1 VLLENHMPSATL
13 APTPSAPSRN
23 TTPAAPPPRA
33 TDDEILGIT
42 SPRKNSP
49 RDTQQL
55 EFDFDADVPTSTTT
69 LSSRARAGVWP
80 DEGLAVPSANE
91 NQLQIP
97 RSARNDN
104 PQKIVDTRTA
114 NAPDASVNATNAH
127 ATIPEPAHLRAT
139 LDANPELRA
148 AWRDA
153 TAYRESFATP
163 DAAREATA
171 LLADVNH
178 MDALFFSRRPEDH
191 ASLARA
197 IANMD
202 PAAFT
207 SLAQAMQSIAAG
219 SVAQALLPVPQATT
233 SALAPH
239 LQPRANTSENSPQAA
254 WLHDESSTQPHA
266 TQAQARMPVL
276 PETASNAHPQSRNS
290 SPADHAEQNQNQLQI
305 PRYARN
311 DNTLRDADAD
321 GLRTAGVSPAPLT
334 SSPHAQLAANSA
346 TANEP
351 QLAFLH
357 AANAAA
363 VEGVVAAIEAQVARL
378 LPEGVAKNA
387 RTRVVGEIYREL
399 DSSLRSNPQFAAQ
412 LRDAFRSG
420 SVDDGHQRAIVSL
433 LTGRA
438 RQALPGV
445 AKRVLSEW
453 TSTIVSAANERRTR
467 QRTAERRIDI
477 AGSSGAGNDGRR
489 SMSPRDLDY
498 ARLTDAD
505 ILNL

>member
-1 VLLENHMPSATL
+1 
-13 APTPSAPSRN
+13 
-23 TTPAAPPPRA
+23 
-33 TDDEILGIT
+33 
-42 SPRKNSP
+42 
-49 RDTQQL
+49 
-55 EFDFDADVPTSTTT
+55 
-69 LSSRARAGVWP
+69 
-80 DEGLAVPSANE
+80 
-91 NQLQIP
+91 
-97 RSARNDN
+97 
-104 PQKIVDTRTA
+104 
-114 NAPDASVNATNAH
+114 
-127 ATIPEPAHLRAT
+127 
-139 LDANPELRA
+139 
-148 AWRDA
+148 
-153 TAYRESFATP
+153 
-163 DAAREATA
+163 
-171 LLADVNH
+171 

-191 ASLARA
+191 ASLART
-197 IANMD
+197 IANLD

-219 SVAQALLPVPQATT
+219 SVAQASAERRLMEMTTVPQATT
-233 SALAPH
+233 SAIAPH
-239 LQPRANTSENSPQAA
+239 LQPRANPPENAPHRMSS
-254 WLHDESSTQPHA
+254 HDESSTQPLA
-266 TQAQARMPVL
+266 TQAQASTDRRPMEMMPVL
-276 PETASNAHPQSRNS
+276 HETASNAH
-290 SPADHAEQNQNQLQI
+290 
-305 PRYARN
+305 
-311 DNTLRDADAD
+311 
-321 GLRTAGVSPAPLT
+321 
-334 SSPHAQLAANSA
+334 AQSA
-346 TANEP
+346 TANES

-363 VEGVVAAIEAQVARL
+363 VEGVVAAIEAQVERL

-420 SVDDGHQRAIVSL
+420 SLDDGHQRAIVSL

-438 RQALPGV
+438 RQTLPGV

-498 ARLTDAD
+498 ARLSDAD

>member
-1 VLLENHMPSATL
+1 MLLENRMPSATL
-13 APTPSAPSRN
+13 AP
-23 TTPAAPPPRA
+23 AAPLAATSTASPLRNAAPAVPAPPRA
-33 TDDEILGIT
+33 TDDEILGIV
-42 SPRKNSP
+42 SPRKNPP
-49 RDTQQL
+49 RDAQQL
-55 EFDFDADVPTSTTT
+55 EFDFDAAFSSHDVIPSEASA
-69 LSSRARAGVWP
+69 LSASGS
-80 DEGLAVPSANE
+80 AVPVRADAQS
-91 NQLQIP
+91 
-97 RSARNDN
+97 RNLSLDDRADS
-104 PQKIVDTRTA
+104 PSTQ
-114 NAPDASVNATNAH
+114 AT
-127 ATIPEPAHLRAT
+127 TIPEPAHLRAT
-139 LDANPELRA
+139 FDANPELRA

-153 TAYRESFATP
+153 SAYRESFPTP
-163 DAAREATA
+163 DAARQATA

-178 MDALFFSRRPEDH
+178 IDALFFSRRPEDH

-197 IANMD
+197 IANLD
-202 PAAFT
+202 PAAFA
-207 SLAQAMQSIAAG
+207 SLAEAMQSIAAG
-219 SVAQALLPVPQATT
+219 SVAQASAERRLMEMTTVPQATT
-233 SALAPH
+233 SAIAPH
-239 LQPRANTSENSPQAA
+239 LQPRANPPENAPHRMSS
-254 WLHDESSTQPHA
+254 HDESSTQPRDM
-266 TQAQARMPVL
+266 QAQASAERRPMEMMPVL
-276 PETASNAHPQSRNS
+276 HETASNAH
-290 SPADHAEQNQNQLQI
+290 
-305 PRYARN
+305 
-311 DNTLRDADAD
+311 
-321 GLRTAGVSPAPLT
+321 
-334 SSPHAQLAANSA
+334 AQSA
-346 TANEP
+346 TANES

-363 VEGVVAAIEAQVARL
+363 VEGVVAAIEAQVERL

-412 LRDAFRSG
+412 LRDALRSG
-420 SVDDGHQRAIVSL
+420 SLDDGHQRAIVSL

-438 RQALPGV
+438 RQTLPGV

>member
-1 VLLENHMPSATL
+1 MPSATL
-13 APTPSAPSRN
+13 APTSSAPSSN
-23 TTPAAPPPRA
+23 AAPAAPPPRA

-42 SPRKNSP
+42 SPRKNPP
-49 RDTQQL
+49 RDANQL
-55 EFDFDADVPTSTTT
+55 EFDFDAADAADHADGLRTAGTFSDALTARSAPLTSAQNENPNA
-69 LSSRARAGVWP
+69 LVAQASNARA
-80 DEGLAVPSANE
+80 
-91 NQLQIP
+91 
-97 RSARNDN
+97 
-104 PQKIVDTRTA
+104 
-114 NAPDASVNATNAH
+114 AS
-127 ATIPEPAHLRAT
+127 IPEPAHLRAT
-139 LDANPELRA
+139 FDANPELRA

-153 TAYRESFATP
+153 SAYRESFATP
-163 DAAREATA
+163 DAARQATA

-191 ASLARA
+191 TSLARA
-197 IANMD
+197 ISNLD
-202 PAAFT
+202 PAAFA

-219 SVAQALLPVPQATT
+219 SVAQASADRRLMEMTTVPQATT
-233 SALAPH
+233 SAIAPH
-239 LQPRANTSENSPQAA
+239 LQPRANASENAPHAA
-254 WLHDESSTQPHA
+254 ASHNESSTQPHA
-266 TQAQARMPVL
+266 TQAQAGMPVL
-276 PETASNAHPQSRNS
+276 PETASNAN
-290 SPADHAEQNQNQLQI
+290 
-305 PRYARN
+305 
-311 DNTLRDADAD
+311 AD
-321 GLRTAGVSPAPLT
+321 GLRTAGTLSNALAARPAPLT
-334 SSPHAQLAANSA
+334 APAQAHSAANNS
-346 TANEP
+346 TANES

-363 VEGVVAAIEAQVARL
+363 VESVVTAIEAQVERL

-420 SVDDGHQRAIVSL
+420 SLDDGHQRAIVSL

>member
-1 VLLENHMPSATL
+1 MPSATL
-13 APTPSAPSRN
+13 APAAPSPATSTPLPSRN
-23 TTPAAPPPRA
+23 SAPAAPPPRA

-42 SPRKNSP
+42 SPRRTQP

-55 EFDFDADVPTSTTT
+55 EFDFDAAFSSHDVIPSEASALSASGPAQPGHADAQLRT
-69 LSSRARAGVWP
+69 LSLDDRA
-80 DEGLAVPSANE
+80 DSPS
-91 NQLQIP
+91 
-97 RSARNDN
+97 
-104 PQKIVDTRTA
+104 T
-114 NAPDASVNATNAH
+114 H

-139 LDANPELRA
+139 FDANPELRS

-153 TAYRESFATP
+153 SAYRESFATP
-163 DAAREATA
+163 DAARQATA

-197 IANMD
+197 IANLD
-202 PAAFT
+202 PAAFA
-207 SLAQAMQSIAAG
+207 SLSEAMQSIAAG
-219 SVAQALLPVPQATT
+219 SVAQASAERRVMEMTTVPQATT
-233 SALAPH
+233 SAIAPH
-239 LQPRANTSENSPQAA
+239 LQPRANPPENAPHRMSS
-254 WLHDESSTQPHA
+254 HDESSTQPLA
-266 TQAQARMPVL
+266 TQAQASTDRRPMEMMPVL
-276 PETASNAHPQSRNS
+276 HETASNAH
-290 SPADHAEQNQNQLQI
+290 
-305 PRYARN
+305 
-311 DNTLRDADAD
+311 
-321 GLRTAGVSPAPLT
+321 
-334 SSPHAQLAANSA
+334 AQSA
-346 TANEP
+346 TANES

-363 VEGVVAAIEAQVARL
+363 VEGVVAAIEAQVQRL

-420 SVDDGHQRAIVSL
+420 SLDDGHQRAIVSL

-438 RQALPGV
+438 RQTLPGV

-467 QRTAERRIDI
+467 QRAAERRIDI

>member
-1 VLLENHMPSATL
+1 MPSATL
-13 APTPSAPSRN
+13 APALPSPTTSTSVPSRN
-23 TTPAAPPPRA
+23 VAPTPPRA
-33 TDDEILGIT
+33 TDDEILGIV
-42 SPRKNSP
+42 SPRKNPP
-49 RDTQQL
+49 RYTQQL
-55 EFDFDADVPTSTTT
+55 EFDFDAADAADSADGLRT
-69 LSSRARAGVWP
+69 AGTFS
-80 DEGLAVPSANE
+80 DALAAQSAPLPSA
-91 NQLQIP
+91 Q
-97 RSARNDN
+97 NDN
-104 PQKIVDTRTA
+104 SNTPVAHTA
-114 NAPDASVNATNAH
+114 NAH

-139 LDANPELRA
+139 FDANPELRS

-153 TAYRESFATP
+153 SAYRESFATP
-163 DAAREATA
+163 DAARQATA

-191 ASLARA
+191 ASLART
-197 IANMD
+197 IANLD
-202 PAAFT
+202 PAAFA
-207 SLAQAMQSIAAG
+207 SLAEAMQSIAAG
-219 SVAQALLPVPQATT
+219 SVAQASAERRLMEMTTVPQATT
-233 SALAPH
+233 SAIAPH
-239 LQPRANTSENSPQAA
+239 LQPRANPPENAPHRMSS
-254 WLHDESSTQPHA
+254 HDESSTQPRDM
-266 TQAQARMPVL
+266 QARAGMPVL
-276 PETASNAHPQSRNS
+276 SDTANRADARSRNLS
-290 SPADHAEQNQNQLQI
+290 STDHAEQNQNRRQ
-305 PRYARN
+305 
-311 DNTLRDADAD
+311 DAGAT
-321 GLRTAGVSPAPLT
+321 TANA
-334 SSPHAQLAANSA
+334 AQFAASSA
-346 TANEP
+346 TATES

-363 VEGVVAAIEAQVARL
+363 VEGVVAAIEAQVQRL

-399 DSSLRSNPQFAAQ
+399 DSSLRSNPQFAEQ

-420 SVDDGHQRAIVSL
+420 SLDDGHQRAIVSL

-438 RQALPGV
+438 RQTLPGV

-498 ARLTDAD
+498 ARLSDAD

>member
-1 VLLENHMPSATL
+1 MPSATL
-13 APTPSAPSRN
+13 APAAPSPATSTSSPSR
-23 TTPAAPPPRA
+23 TAAPAAPPPPA

-42 SPRKNSP
+42 SLRKTPP
-49 RDTQQL
+49 RDANQL
-55 EFDFDADVPTSTTT
+55 EFDFDAAPSSHDVIPSEAHALSASGPAQPGRADAQSRN
-69 LSSRARAGVWP
+69 LSSNDRL
-80 DEGLAVPSANE
+80 DSLAANT
-91 NQLQIP
+91 
-97 RSARNDN
+97 S
-104 PQKIVDTRTA
+104 
-114 NAPDASVNATNAH
+114 
-127 ATIPEPAHLRAT
+127 IPEPAHLRAT
-139 LDANPELRA
+139 FDANPELRS

-153 TAYRESFATP
+153 SAYRESFATP
-163 DAAREATA
+163 DAARQATA

-197 IANMD
+197 IANLD
-202 PAAFT
+202 PDAFT
-207 SLAQAMQSIAAG
+207 SLANAMQTIAANAAHATPR
-219 SVAQALLPVPQATT
+219 VAQASADRRPMEMTPVPQATT
-233 SALAPH
+233 SAIAPH
-239 LQPRANTSENSPQAA
+239 LQPHANASENSPQAMFS
-254 WLHDESSTQPHA
+254 HDESSTQPRA

-276 PETASNAHPQSRNS
+276 PETA
-290 SPADHAEQNQNQLQI
+290 
-305 PRYARN
+305 
-311 DNTLRDADAD
+311 
-321 GLRTAGVSPAPLT
+321 
-334 SSPHAQLAANSA
+334 
-346 TANEP
+346 NES

-363 VEGVVAAIEAQVARL
+363 VEGVVAAIEAQVERL

-420 SVDDGHQRAIVSL
+420 SLDEGHQRAIVSL

>member
-1 VLLENHMPSATL
+1 MPSATL
-13 APTPSAPSRN
+13 APAAPPPATSTSAPSRN
-23 TTPAAPPPRA
+23 APTAPLPRA
-33 TDDEILGIT
+33 TDDEILGIV
-42 SPRKNSP
+42 SPRKDPP
-49 RDTQQL
+49 RDATQL
-55 EFDFDADVPTSTTT
+55 EFDFDAVDSLRDVVPSEASALFASGSAQSRNLSSDTRVDSPPAHTST
-69 LSSRARAGVWP
+69 
-80 DEGLAVPSANE
+80 
-91 NQLQIP
+91 
-97 RSARNDN
+97 
-104 PQKIVDTRTA
+104 
-114 NAPDASVNATNAH
+114 
-127 ATIPEPAHLRAT
+127 PEPAHLRAT

-148 AWRDA
+148 AWHDA
-153 TAYRESFATP
+153 SAYRESFATP

-197 IANMD
+197 IANLD
-202 PAAFT
+202 PAAFA
-207 SLAQAMQSIAAG
+207 SLANAMQTIAAG
-219 SVAQALLPVPQATT
+219 SVAQSFLTVPPAAT
-233 SALAPH
+233 SAIAPNLH
-239 LQPRANTSENSPQAA
+239 SRANASENAPQAA
-254 WLHDESSTQPHA
+254 WSQGESSTQPRA
-266 TQAQARMPVL
+266 TQSQTSADRRPMEMTPVL
-276 PETASNAHPQSRNS
+276 PETA
-290 SPADHAEQNQNQLQI
+290 NQ
-305 PRYARN
+305 A
-311 DNTLRDADAD
+311 
-321 GLRTAGVSPAPLT
+321 
-334 SSPHAQLAANSA
+334 HAQSA
-346 TANEP
+346 TANES

-357 AANAAA
+357 SANAAA
-363 VEGVVAAIEAQVARL
+363 VEGVVAAIEAQVERL

-387 RTRVVGEIYREL
+387 RSRVVGEIYREL

-420 SVDDGHQRAIVSL
+420 SLDDGHQRAIVSL

-498 ARLTDAD
+498 ARLSDAD

>member
-1 VLLENHMPSATL
+1 MPSATL
-13 APTPSAPSRN
+13 APTSSAPSSN
-23 TTPAAPPPRA
+23 TAPAAPPPRA

-42 SPRKNSP
+42 TPRKTP
-49 RDTQQL
+49 TRDAAQL
-55 EFDFDADVPTSTTT
+55 EFDFDATE
-69 LSSRARAGVWP
+69 A
-80 DEGLAVPSANE
+80 
-91 NQLQIP
+91 
-97 RSARNDN
+97 
-104 PQKIVDTRTA
+104 
-114 NAPDASVNATNAH
+114 ATNADALRTAGTFSDALAARPAPLTSAQNENSNAPVAQASNAR
-127 ATIPEPAHLRAT
+127 ATSLPEPAHLRAT
-139 LDANPELRA
+139 FDANPELRA
-148 AWRDA
+148 A
-153 TAYRESFATP
+153 
-163 DAAREATA
+163 A

-197 IANMD
+197 IANLD

-207 SLAQAMQSIAAG
+207 SLANAMQTIAAG
-219 SVAQALLPVPQATT
+219 SAHAPAAPPVAQASADRRPMEMTPVP
-233 SALAPH
+233 
-239 LQPRANTSENSPQAA
+239 
-254 WLHDESSTQPHA
+254 
-266 TQAQARMPVL
+266 
-276 PETASNAHPQSRNS
+276 PETANNAH
-290 SPADHAEQNQNQLQI
+290 
-305 PRYARN
+305 
-311 DNTLRDADAD
+311 AD
-321 GLRTAGVSPAPLT
+321 GLRTAGVSPAPLI
-334 SSPHAQLAANSA
+334 SSPHAQSTADSA
-346 TANEP
+346 TANES

-420 SVDDGHQRAIVSL
+420 SLDDGHQRAIVSL

>member
-1 VLLENHMPSATL
+1 VLLENRMPSATL
-13 APTPSAPSRN
+13 APAAPSPTTSTASPLRN
-23 TTPAAPPPRA
+23 AAPAAPAPPRA
-33 TDDEILGIT
+33 TDDEILGIV
-42 SPRKNSP
+42 SPRKNPP

-55 EFDFDADVPTSTTT
+55 EFDFDAASSSQSHDVIPSEASAL
-69 LSSRARAGVWP
+69 LSSEPAMPVRADAQSRNLSSNDRADSP
-80 DEGLAVPSANE
+80 A
-91 NQLQIP
+91 
-97 RSARNDN
+97 
-104 PQKIVDTRTA
+104 
-114 NAPDASVNATNAH
+114 AH
-127 ATIPEPAHLRAT
+127 TSIPEPAHLRAT
-139 LDANPELRA
+139 FDANPELRS

-153 TAYRESFATP
+153 SAYRESFATP
-163 DAAREATA
+163 DAARQATA

-191 ASLARA
+191 ASLART
-197 IANMD
+197 IANLD
-202 PAAFT
+202 PAAFA
-207 SLAQAMQSIAAG
+207 SLAEAMQSIAAG
-219 SVAQALLPVPQATT
+219 SVAQASAERRLMEMTTVPQATT
-233 SALAPH
+233 SAIAPH
-239 LQPRANTSENSPQAA
+239 LQPRANPPENAPHRMSS
-254 WLHDESSTQPHA
+254 HDESSTQPRDM
-266 TQAQARMPVL
+266 QARAGMPVL
-276 PETASNAHPQSRNS
+276 SDTANRADARSRNLS
-290 SPADHAEQNQNQLQI
+290 STDHAEQNQNRRQ
-305 PRYARN
+305 
-311 DNTLRDADAD
+311 DAGAT
-321 GLRTAGVSPAPLT
+321 TANA
-334 SSPHAQLAANSA
+334 AQFAASSA
-346 TANEP
+346 TATES

-363 VEGVVAAIEAQVARL
+363 VEGVVAAIEAQVQRL

-399 DSSLRSNPQFAAQ
+399 DSSLRSNPQFAEQ

-420 SVDDGHQRAIVSL
+420 SLDDGHQRAIVSL

-438 RQALPGV
+438 RQTLPGV

>member
-1 VLLENHMPSATL
+1 MPVLLENHMPSATL
-13 APTPSAPSRN
+13 APTPSAPSHD

-55 EFDFDADVPTSTTT
+55 EFDFDADVPTPTTT

-104 PQKIVDTRTA
+104 TLPDA
-114 NAPDASVNATNAH
+114 NANTDAPGA
-127 ATIPEPAHLRAT
+127 
-139 LDANPELRA
+139 
-148 AWRDA
+148 
-153 TAYRESFATP
+153 
-163 DAAREATA
+163 
-171 LLADVNH
+171 
-178 MDALFFSRRPEDH
+178 
-191 ASLARA
+191 
-197 IANMD
+197 
-202 PAAFT
+202 
-207 SLAQAMQSIAAG
+207 
-219 SVAQALLPVPQATT
+219 T
-233 SALAPH
+233 SA
-239 LQPRANTSENSPQAA
+239 N
-254 WLHDESSTQPHA
+254 
-266 TQAQARMPVL
+266 
-276 PETASNAHPQSRNS
+276 
-290 SPADHAEQNQNQLQI
+290 
-305 PRYARN
+305 
-311 DNTLRDADAD
+311 AD

-334 SSPHAQLAANSA
+334 PSPHAQLATNSA

-363 VEGVVAAIEAQVARL
+363 VEGVVAAIEAQVERL

-420 SVDDGHQRAIVSL
+420 SFDDGHQRAIVSL

>member
-1 VLLENHMPSATL
+1 
-13 APTPSAPSRN
+13 
-23 TTPAAPPPRA
+23 
-33 TDDEILGIT
+33 
-42 SPRKNSP
+42 
-49 RDTQQL
+49 
-55 EFDFDADVPTSTTT
+55 
-69 LSSRARAGVWP
+69 
-80 DEGLAVPSANE
+80 
-91 NQLQIP
+91 
-97 RSARNDN
+97 
-104 PQKIVDTRTA
+104 
-114 NAPDASVNATNAH
+114 
-127 ATIPEPAHLRAT
+127 
-139 LDANPELRA
+139 
-148 AWRDA
+148 
-153 TAYRESFATP
+153 
-163 DAAREATA
+163 
-171 LLADVNH
+171 

-197 IANMD
+197 IANLD

-207 SLAQAMQSIAAG
+207 SLANAMQTIAANADG
-219 SVAQALLPVPQATT
+219 LRTAGLRPAPLPSPSVGARHAVPERDAWHDAAHSPSVVIPSEA
-233 SALAPH
+233 SALSSSGPATPV
-239 LQPRANTSENSPQAA
+239 RADA
-254 WLHDESSTQPHA
+254 
-266 TQAQARMPVL
+266 
-276 PETASNAHPQSRNS
+276 QSRNLS
-290 SPADHAEQNQNQLQI
+290 SAAHAEQNQNQLQI

-311 DNTLRDADAD
+311 DNALHDANAD
-321 GLRTAGVSPAPLT
+321 GLRNAGVWPAPLT
-334 SSPHAQLAANSA
+334 SAAHAQPAANSA
-346 TANEP
+346 TANES

-363 VEGVVAAIEAQVARL
+363 VEGVVAAIEAQVERL

-420 SVDDGHQRAIVSL
+420 SLDDGHQRAIVSL

>member
-1 VLLENHMPSATL
+1 MPSATL
-13 APTPSAPSRN
+13 APTSSAPSSN
-23 TTPAAPPPRA
+23 TAPAAPPPRA

-42 SPRKNSP
+42 SPRKTP
-49 RDTQQL
+49 TRDTAQL
-55 EFDFDADVPTSTTT
+55 EFDFDAADSANNADALRTGGT
-69 LSSRARAGVWP
+69 LSDALAARPAPLPSAQNENSNARATS
-80 DEGLAVPSANE
+80 L
-91 NQLQIP
+91 
-97 RSARNDN
+97 
-104 PQKIVDTRTA
+104 
-114 NAPDASVNATNAH
+114 
-127 ATIPEPAHLRAT
+127 PEPAHLRAT
-139 LDANPELRA
+139 FDANPELRA

-153 TAYRESFATP
+153 SAYRESFATP
-163 DAAREATA
+163 DAARQATA

-191 ASLARA
+191 TSLARA
-197 IANMD
+197 IANLD
-202 PAAFT
+202 PGTFT
-207 SLAQAMQSIAAG
+207 SLANAMQTIAAG
-219 SVAQALLPVPQATT
+219 SAHASAPYPVAQAPADRRLMEMTSVPQVTT
-233 SALAPH
+233 STVAPH
-239 LQPRANTSENSPQAA
+239 LQPRGNASENAPQAA
-254 WLHDESSTQPHA
+254 ASHNEGSTQPHA
-266 TQAQARMPVL
+266 TQAQAGMPVL
-276 PETASNAHPQSRNS
+276 PDTANNAN
-290 SPADHAEQNQNQLQI
+290 
-305 PRYARN
+305 
-311 DNTLRDADAD
+311 AD

-334 SSPHAQLAANSA
+334 SPSDAQLAANSA
-346 TANEP
+346 HAQSTTANES

-363 VEGVVAAIEAQVARL
+363 VESVVAAIEAQVERL

-387 RTRVVGEIYREL
+387 RARVVGEIYREL

-420 SVDDGHQRAIVSL
+420 SLDDGHQRAIVSL

-438 RQALPGV
+438 RHALPGV

-498 ARLTDAD
+498 ARLSDAD

>member
-1 VLLENHMPSATL
+1 MPSATL
-13 APTPSAPSRN
+13 APAAPLAATSTASPLRN
-23 TTPAAPPPRA
+23 AAPAAPAPPRA
-33 TDDEILGIT
+33 TDDEILGIV
-42 SPRKNSP
+42 SPRKNPP

-55 EFDFDADVPTSTTT
+55 EFDFDAAFSSHDVIPSEASA
-69 LSSRARAGVWP
+69 LSASGS
-80 DEGLAVPSANE
+80 AVPVRADAQS
-91 NQLQIP
+91 
-97 RSARNDN
+97 RNLSLDDRADS
-104 PQKIVDTRTA
+104 PSTQ
-114 NAPDASVNATNAH
+114 AT
-127 ATIPEPAHLRAT
+127 TIPEPAHLRAT
-139 LDANPELRA
+139 FDANPELRA

-153 TAYRESFATP
+153 SAYRESFATP
-163 DAAREATA
+163 DAARQATA

-191 ASLARA
+191 ASLART
-197 IANMD
+197 IANLD

-219 SVAQALLPVPQATT
+219 SVAQASAERRLMEMTTVPQATT
-233 SALAPH
+233 SAIAPH
-239 LQPRANTSENSPQAA
+239 LHPRANPPENAPHRMSS
-254 WLHDESSTQPHA
+254 HDESSTQPRDM
-266 TQAQARMPVL
+266 QAQASAERRPMEMMPVL
-276 PETASNAHPQSRNS
+276 HETASNAH
-290 SPADHAEQNQNQLQI
+290 
-305 PRYARN
+305 
-311 DNTLRDADAD
+311 
-321 GLRTAGVSPAPLT
+321 
-334 SSPHAQLAANSA
+334 AQSA
-346 TANEP
+346 TANES

-363 VEGVVAAIEAQVARL
+363 VEGVVAAIEAQVERL

-412 LRDAFRSG
+412 LRDALRSG
-420 SVDDGHQRAIVSL
+420 SLDDGHQRAIVSL

-438 RQALPGV
+438 RQTLPGV

>member
-1 VLLENHMPSATL
+1 MPSATL
-13 APTPSAPSRN
+13 APAAPSPATSTSAPLRN
-23 TTPAAPPPRA
+23 AAPAPPRA
-33 TDDEILGIT
+33 TDDEILGIV
-42 SPRKNSP
+42 SPRKNPP

-55 EFDFDADVPTSTTT
+55 EFDFDVVSSSHDVIPSEASALSASGPAQPGHADAQSRNLSLDDRADSPST
-69 LSSRARAGVWP
+69 
-80 DEGLAVPSANE
+80 
-91 NQLQIP
+91 
-97 RSARNDN
+97 
-104 PQKIVDTRTA
+104 
-114 NAPDASVNATNAH
+114 H

-139 LDANPELRA
+139 FDANPELRS

-153 TAYRESFATP
+153 SAYRESFATP
-163 DAAREATA
+163 DAARQATA

-197 IANMD
+197 IANLD
-202 PAAFT
+202 PAAFA
-207 SLAQAMQSIAAG
+207 SLAEAMQSIAANADASRTAG
-219 SVAQALLPVPQATT
+219 LRPAPLTSPPVGARPSAHITDAPERDAWQPNAPSTT
-233 SALAPH
+233 SV
-239 LQPRANTSENSPQAA
+239 
-254 WLHDESSTQPHA
+254 SS
-266 TQAQARMPVL
+266 QARADVWPD
-276 PETASNAHPQSRNS
+276 EG
-290 SPADHAEQNQNQLQI
+290 PAVPSANDNQLQI
-305 PRYARN
+305 PRSARN
-311 DNTLRDADAD
+311 DNTLRDANANAD
-321 GLRTAGVSPAPLT
+321 
-334 SSPHAQLAANSA
+334 A
-346 TANEP
+346 TANES

-363 VEGVVAAIEAQVARL
+363 VEGVVAAIEAQVQRL

-420 SVDDGHQRAIVSL
+420 SLDDGHQRAIVSL

-438 RQALPGV
+438 RQTLPGV

-498 ARLTDAD
+498 ARLSDAD

>member
-1 VLLENHMPSATL
+1 MPSATL
-13 APTPSAPSRN
+13 APAAPSPATSTSAPSRN
-23 TTPAAPPPRA
+23 AAPTPPRA
-33 TDDEILGIT
+33 TDDEILGIV
-42 SPRKNSP
+42 SPRKNPP

-55 EFDFDADVPTSTTT
+55 EFDFDAADAADSADGFRT
-69 LSSRARAGVWP
+69 AGTFS
-80 DEGLAVPSANE
+80 DALAAQSAPLPFA
-91 NQLQIP
+91 Q
-97 RSARNDN
+97 NDN
-104 PQKIVDTRTA
+104 SNTPVAHTA
-114 NAPDASVNATNAH
+114 NAQAT
-127 ATIPEPAHLRAT
+127 TIPEPAHLRAT
-139 LDANPELRA
+139 FDANPELRS

-153 TAYRESFATP
+153 SAYRESFATP
-163 DAAREATA
+163 DAARQATA

-197 IANMD
+197 IANLD
-202 PAAFT
+202 PAAFA
-207 SLAQAMQSIAAG
+207 SLAEAMQSIAAG
-219 SVAQALLPVPQATT
+219 SVAQASAERRLMEMTTVPQETT
-233 SALAPH
+233 SAITPH
-239 LQPRANTSENSPQAA
+239 LQPHSKPSENAPQAA
-254 WLHDESSTQPHA
+254 FSHNESSTHPRDM
-266 TQAQARMPVL
+266 QAQASTDRRPMEMMPVL
-276 PETASNAHPQSRNS
+276 PET
-290 SPADHAEQNQNQLQI
+290 ENQ
-305 PRYARN
+305 A
-311 DNTLRDADAD
+311 
-321 GLRTAGVSPAPLT
+321 
-334 SSPHAQLAANSA
+334 HAQSA
-346 TANEP
+346 TANES

-363 VEGVVAAIEAQVARL
+363 VEGVVAAIEAQVQRL

-420 SVDDGHQRAIVSL
+420 SLDDGHQRAIVSL

-438 RQALPGV
+438 RQTLPGV

>member
-1 VLLENHMPSATL
+1 MPPPTL
-13 APTPSAPSRN
+13 APTSPAPS
-23 TTPAAPPPRA
+23 TIAAPAAPPRA
-33 TDDEILGIT
+33 TDDEILGIIA
-42 SPRKNSP
+42 PRKNPP
-49 RDTQQL
+49 RNAAQL
-55 EFDFDADVPTSTTT
+55 EFDFDAAYSSHDVIPSEASALAASGPAQPGRADAQSKN
-69 LSSRARAGVWP
+69 LSSDDRADSPA
-80 DEGLAVPSANE
+80 
-91 NQLQIP
+91 
-97 RSARNDN
+97 
-104 PQKIVDTRTA
+104 
-114 NAPDASVNATNAH
+114 AH
-127 ATIPEPAHLRAT
+127 ASILEPAHLRAT
-139 LDANPELRA
+139 FDANPELRS

-153 TAYRESFATP
+153 SAYREAFPTP
-163 DAAREATA
+163 QAAREATA

-178 MDALFFSRRPEDH
+178 MDALFFSHRPEDH
-191 ASLARA
+191 AALARA

-207 SLAQAMQSIAAG
+207 LLAQAMQSIAAC
-219 SVAQALLPVPQATT
+219 SRTAAVFSDALAARPIIPSEASAAPPVAQAFLPVPQVAT
-233 SALAPH
+233 SAISPHMQPHANASHNAPY
-239 LQPRANTSENSPQAA
+239 RASS
-254 WLHDESSTQPHA
+254 HDESSTQPRD
-266 TQAQARMPVL
+266 TQAQPRMPVL
-276 PETASNAHPQSRNS
+276 PDAANQAHPQS
-290 SPADHAEQNQNQLQI
+290 
-305 PRYARN
+305 
-311 DNTLRDADAD
+311 
-321 GLRTAGVSPAPLT
+321 
-334 SSPHAQLAANSA
+334 AANES
-346 TANEP
+346 

-363 VEGVVAAIEAQVARL
+363 VEGVVAAIEAQVERL

-420 SVDDGHQRAIVSL
+420 SLDDGHQRAIVSL

-477 AGSSGAGNDGRR
+477 AGSSGAGNDGRK